1 MMIRPPKI
9 LNVKITG
16 TGSYLPEK
24 VETTEDFV
32 KKGASPEKIDYFGV
46 SEHRVMGE
54 NETVTDMEA
63 HAAKKAIKNAGI
75 KPDDVDLIISGTG
88 MPTQIVAPNSNAL
101 QHRIGAK
108 NAAAFD
114 VNMAC
119 ASAIPEIMIAAQFIE
134 LKHYQYILL
143 TGSSHLSRI
152 ADPTDPASF
161 VVLGDGAGAFVM
173 ALADDKEK
181 GILSFDIQ
189 TKGEYFNYCGAKVK
203 RPKKYAGER
212 QFHDPCV
219 EKLYFYIG
227 DFDNPSQS
235 IMNYLIDSVPATVQ
249 KALEKAGMSLSDIDF
264 LITHQNI
271 TPLAG
276 KWIEKLDIP
285 PEKTHLTYSR
295 YGNMTSANIFV
306 NLDEAVRMKKIKE
319 GDIVVFAGQGAGFS
333 VGAIVMRW

>member
-1 MMIRPPKI
+1 MVSPSKI
-9 LNVKITG
+9 LNVKIIG

-24 VETTEDFV
+24 VETAEDFV

-46 SEHRVMGE
+46 SQHRVMGE

-63 HAAKKAIKNAGI
+63 HAAKTAMKNAGI
-75 KPDDVDLIISGTG
+75 KPDDIDLIISGTG
-88 MPTQIVAPNSNAL
+88 MPAQIVAPNSNAL

-161 VVLGDGAGAFVM
+161 VVLGDGAGALVM
-173 ALADDKEK
+173 ARTEEKEK
-181 GILSFDIQ
+181 GILSFDMQ

-203 RPKKYAGER
+203 RPKKYAHER
-212 QFHDPCV
+212 QFYDPCM

-227 DFDNPSQS
+227 DLENPSQN
-235 IMNYLIDSVPATVQ
+235 IMSYLVDSVPATVQ
-249 KALEKAGMSLSDIDF
+249 KALEKAGLSLSDIDF
-264 LITHQNI
+264 LISHQNI

-276 KWIEKLDIP
+276 KWIEKLGIP

-306 NLDEAVRMKKIKE
+306 NLDEAVRIKKIKE

-333 VGAIVMRW
+333 VGALVMRW